1 MTGGESATPFLGVI
15 SFNWRAVDY
24 LNAGG
29 TFPRSKDTGCV
40 DGGAIVSPGDVIV
53 LPTAEET
60 GADTLAARAFLT
72 PGGVLLDD
80 EAGAER

>member
-1 MTGGESATPFLGVI
+1 M
-15 SFNWRAVDY
+15 
-24 LNAGG
+24 
-29 TFPRSKDTGCV
+29 
-40 DGGAIVSPGDVIV
+40 SPGDVIV